1 MEKYIELSNLMFPS
15 SNETVEELEIKYPKR
30 NVEGVVTRFAPSPT
44 GFLHTG
50 ALFTSL
56 VGKRITQQTNGIF
69 YLRIEDTD
77 KKREVEGSVTLLT
90 SEMKKFG
97 IVPDEGVISDTE
109 EVGNYGPYTQSKR
122 GHIYNI
128 CAKYLISK
136 GLAYPCFCTSEML
149 NVTREMQEKNKQMSG
164 YYGIYARCRNI
175 SIEEMIERVKSGE
188 KYIVRMKSSGN
199 HLKKVS
205 FNDLIRGKI
214 EIAENDQDVVVIKS
228 DGLPTYHFAHVV
240 DDHFMRTSHVFRGEE
255 WIPSAPIHLE
265 LFEKMGFEL
274 PKFAHFPSIMIQDG
288 ISKRKLSKR
297 KDKQAAVSF
306 FLNTGYPVEA
316 VLEYLL
322 SVINSDFEPWRM
334 KNLDK
339 NIFDFDIRLEKM
351 NSAGALFD
359 MSKLNDIS
367 KEYIS
372 KLTSKELLDN
382 ILIWSK
388 EYNNEIYDLLNLDLE
403 YSLKMLGIERDNVKK
418 IRKDLVKYEDILE
431 SFIYFFDDK
440 FKEDIQNEY
449 NFEYTDKITKETVK
463 KVLNKY
469 LEVYNHND
477 DKQLWFDRVKMTANS
492 LEFCTDMKEYKLDP
506 EKYIGNI
513 SDVAGIIRVGITNR
527 KNTPDI
533 YAIMQVLGESKV
545 VTRINNCINY
555 LI

>member
-175 SIEEMIERVKSGE
+175 SVEEMIERVKSGE

>member
-1 MEKYIELSNLMFPS
+1 MEKYIELSNLMFPEV
-15 SNETVEELEIKYPKR
+15 NGTVEELEIKYPKR
-30 NVEGVVTRFAPSPT
+30 DVEGVVTRFAPSPT

-56 VGKRITQQTNGIF
+56 VGKRIAEQTNGIF

-122 GHIYNI
+122 GHIYDI
-128 CAKYLISK
+128 CAKYLVSK

-149 NVTREMQEKNKQMSG
+149 NITREMQEKNKQMSG

-175 SIEEMIERVKSGE
+175 SVEEMIERVKSGE

-306 FLNTGYPVEA
+306 FLSGGYPIESVI
-316 VLEYLL
+316 EYLL

-334 KNLDK
+334 KNSDK
-339 NIFDFDIRLEKM
+339 NMFDFDIRLEKM

-359 MSKLNDIS
+359 MLKLNDIS

-388 EYNNEIYDLLNLDLE
+388 EYNKEIYDLLNIDLE

-418 IRKDLVKYEDILE
+418 IRKDLVKYEDVLE
-431 SFIYFFDDK
+431 SFVYFFDEK
-440 FKEDIQNEY
+440 FKEDIQNGY
-449 NFEYTDKITKETVK
+449 NFEYTDKITKEVVK
-463 KVLNKY
+463 QVLNKY

-477 DKQLWFDRVKMTANS
+477 DKQLWFDKVKITANA
-492 LEFCTDMKEYKLDP
+492 LEFCSDMKEYKLDP
-506 EKYIGNI
+506 DKYIGNI

-533 YAIMQVLGESKV
+533 YAIMQVLGESQV
-545 VTRINNCINY
+545 ISRINNCINY